1 MRKTIYIVLV
11 ALGLC
16 LFAGCGS
23 SDKEKVS
30 PTAKLLVGE
39 WQLKTWTGET
49 PQDFDIYLSFDA
61 DNTFEIYQRLAEVKY
76 QKFTGSYQV
85 QNDVL
90 SGKYSGGKNFGS
102 TYDISF
108 NESGSTLTLT
118 SATNVTEVSVY
129 ERSTIPNS
137 VKEGAAVMKST
148 RSAVRRCRPSAAKV
162 KTENLR
168 SYDRRFFHAGVI
180 HTPPAA
186 DFRTQTP
193 FMSKKLLYLPS
204 GREII
209 FTETSDGQ
217 PDSSRFPFWHIFHY
231 LWTKYVTYYEH
242 HRNSARH
249 SLRRGQ

>member
-1 MRKTIYIVLV
+1 MRKTIYIVLA

-30 PTAKLLVGE
+30 PTAKQLVGE

-49 PQDFDIYLSFDA
+49 PQDFDIYLSFGA

-137 VKEGAAVMKST
+137 VKEGAAVRGMGEFAQRMKWEPICDPVEMKQGFS
-148 RSAVRRCRPSAAKV
+148 SGC
-162 KTENLR
+162 
-168 SYDRRFFHAGVI
+168 H
-180 HTPPAA
+180 
-186 DFRTQTP
+186 DFC
-193 FMSKKLLYLPS
+193 
-204 GREII
+204 
-209 FTETSDGQ
+209 
-217 PDSSRFPFWHIFHY
+217 SRFADGVAERF
-231 LWTKYVTYYEH
+231 
-242 HRNSARH
+242 
-249 SLRRGQ
+249 RR

>member
-1 MRKTIYIVLV
+1 MRKTIYIVLA

-90 SGKYSGGKNFGS
+90 IVQYSGGKIFGS
-102 TYDISF
+102 TYDLTF

-118 SATNVTEVSVY
+118 LTSSTNVTEVIVY

-148 RSAVRRCRPSAAKV
+148 RSAVR
-162 KTENLR
+162 
-168 SYDRRFFHAGVI
+168 
-180 HTPPAA
+180 
-186 DFRTQTP
+186 
-193 FMSKKLLYLPS
+193 LP
-204 GREII
+204 
-209 FTETSDGQ
+209 
-217 PDSSRFPFWHIFHY
+217 
-231 LWTKYVTYYEH
+231 L
-242 HRNSARH
+242 
-249 SLRRGQ
+249 

>member
-1 MRKTIYIVLV
+1 MRKTIYIVLA

-30 PTAKLLVGE
+30 PTAKQLVGE

-49 PQDFDIYLSFDA
+49 PQDFDIYLSFGA

-148 RSAVRRCRPSAAKV
+148 RSAVRLGAVRRKGQNRESPVLRPEIFSCRSHSHP
-162 KTENLR
+162 T
-168 SYDRRFFHAGVI
+168 G
-180 HTPPAA
+180 
-186 DFRTQTP
+186 
-193 FMSKKLLYLPS
+193 
-204 GREII
+204 G
-209 FTETSDGQ
+209 
-217 PDSSRFPFWHIFHY
+217 RFPDANAVHVRKTVIFA
-231 LWTKYVTYYEH
+231 LRK
-242 HRNSARH
+242 RNYIYRNI
-249 SLRRGQ
+249 RRTAG